1 MRVERSRRV
10 VDSVWARLP
19 KSLTRVTVQQDDPID
34 ARARRRWVAAG
45 TAVTGVGL
53 LGVSLAAEP
62 DSRRFYVLTFGA
74 AGAYTLGGLLS
85 GPLHLGW
92 AEGRDHR
99 LQRPVVAPIATGVA
113 AFGFFYGSALVA
125 RRIPFLRR
133 AISGVLQFADEGKIP
148 LVALTTCAN
157 GIGEEVFFRG
167 ALFAALPQRQAV
179 AASTA
184 GYALATTATRNPSLV
199 LAATLMG
206 VVWGLQRRA
215 SGGLQAPLLTHL
227 TWSMLMLRYMPPL
240 FRDQVRDDPDVA
252 S

>member
-1 MRVERSRRV
+1 MSVETSRWRRLVERV
-10 VDSVWARLP
+10 QPMVP
-19 KSLTRVTVQQDDPID
+19 KSLSQVTVQHEDP
-34 ARARRRWVAAG
+34 AEALTRRRWVAAG
-45 TAVTGVGL
+45 TSVAGVGL
-53 LGVSLAAEP
+53 LGVSLSAEP
-62 DSRRFYVLTFGA
+62 DSPRFYVLTFGA

-85 GPLHLGW
+85 GPLHRGFV
-92 AEGRDHR
+92 EGRDHQLR
-99 LQRPVVAPIATGVA
+99 RPVVAPIATGVA

-179 AASTA
+179 LASTG

-227 TWSMLMLRYMPPL
+227 TWSMLMLRYMPRL
-240 FRDQVRDDPDVA
+240 FRDQDQSR
-252 S
+252 